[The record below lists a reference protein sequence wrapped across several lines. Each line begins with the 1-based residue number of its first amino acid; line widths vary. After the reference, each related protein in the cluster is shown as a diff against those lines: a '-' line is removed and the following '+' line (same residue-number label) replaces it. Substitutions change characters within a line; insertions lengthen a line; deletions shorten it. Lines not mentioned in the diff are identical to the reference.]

1 MKMALMVLVML
12 VAVVVLSVV
21 EAAMM
26 ILVVWVLAVL
36 VAFPPRV
43 LQSDVM
49 LLVQSVRFRGDGSF
63 GNAHSNFGKG

>member
-1 MKMALMVLVML
+1 MVAVMFV

-21 EAAMM
+21 EAPMV

-63 GNAHSNFGKG
+63 GNAHSKIGKG